1 MSYTEE
7 DYIEDLVGRFVVGE
21 ASEEQIRELQEWC
34 ALSPENQKYLDD
46 AVLIYEKAQLSDQ
59 QKFDTDRAW
68 EKVKSKISDRGGKI
82 RLFTPIWGIAAGL
95 ILVLAFSFLFFRQ
108 YFQAEEF
115 QFVSENQVVT
125 QTLPDQTEL
134 SLNQNSSVK
143 VEYNER
149 RKTGIIHLTG
159 EALISIP
166 PTKKVE
172 WLVEAGN
179 LFVEDIGT
187 VFHVKA
193 YPDSKTIEVSVQEG
207 MVRFFTKTQPGITLQ
222 AGDKG
227 IYIKSLDAF
236 DLVEANPNV
245 TAFKTR
251 QFSFFEKELREVVA
265 DLSVVYGLEILL
277 DDNLATCR
285 ITVDFDNEELDTI
298 LSIIAETMSLEISN
312 EGNQIRIS
320 GEGCF

>member
-1 MSYTEE
+1 MSYSEE
-7 DYIEDLVGRFVVGE
+7 NDIEDLIGKFIVGE
-21 ASEEQIRELQEWC
+21 ASEEEIRELQEWC
-34 ALSPENQKYLDD
+34 ALAPENQKYLDD

-59 QKFDTDRAW
+59 QKFDTERAW
-68 EKVKSKISDRGGKI
+68 EKVKSKISDRGGQV

-95 ILVLAFSFLFFRQ
+95 ILVLAFSFLFYRN

-143 VEYNER
+143 VEYNEK
-149 RKTGIIHLTG
+149 RKTGTIHLTG

-187 VFHVKA
+187 VFHVQA
-193 YPDSKTIEVSVQEG
+193 YPDSKTVEVTVQEG

-227 IYIKSLDAF
+227 IYIKSLDTF
-236 DLVEANPNV
+236 EIVEASPNV
-245 TAFKTR
+245 SAFKTR

-265 DLSVVYGLEILL
+265 DLSTAYGQEIIL
-277 DDNLATCR
+277 DGNLAACK
-285 ITVDFDNEELDTI
+285 ITVDFANEDLDTI
-298 LSIIAETMSLEISN
+298 LSIIAETLSLEVTYQ
-312 EGNQIRIS
+312 GNQIRIS

>member
-1 MSYTEE
+1 MSYSEE
-7 DYIEDLVGRFVVGE
+7 NDIEDLIGKFIVGE
-21 ASEEQIRELQEWC
+21 ASAEEIRELREWC
-34 ALSPENQKYLDD
+34 ALDPENQKYLDD
-46 AVLIYEKAQLSDQ
+46 AVLIFEKAQLSEGLT
-59 QKFDTDRAW
+59 FDPDPAW
-68 EKVKSKISDRGGKI
+68 EKVKGKISDQKGKV
-82 RLFTPIWGIAAGL
+82 RFFNPVWAVAAGL
-95 ILVLAFSFLFFRQ
+95 TLILAFSFLFYQQ
-108 YFQAEEF
+108 YFNAEEF
-115 QFVSENQVVT
+115 QFVSGNQVLT

-143 VEYNER
+143 VEYNKR
-149 RKTGIIHLTG
+149 KKTGTIHLTG

-193 YPDSKTIEVSVQEG
+193 YPDSETVEVTVQEG

-227 IYIKSLDAF
+227 IYIKSLDTF
-236 DLVEANPNV
+236 EIVEASPNV
-245 TAFKTR
+245 SAFKTR
-251 QFSFFEKELREVVA
+251 QFSFFEKELTEVVA
-265 DLSVVYGLEILL
+265 DLSAAYGQEIIL
-277 DDNLATCR
+277 DGNLAACK
-285 ITVDFDNEELDTI
+285 ITVDFANEDLDTI
-298 LSIIAETMSLEISN
+298 LSIIAETLSLEISY